1 MASFESFLQKDG
13 AIQELKDYLQLVDQE
28 NYPET
33 ANIKR
38 IKEIVSKSDNVQKEQ
53 YHNQSA

>member
-1 MASFESFLQKDG
+1 MASFEEFLKEEN
-13 AIQELKDYLQLVDQE
+13 AIEELKYYLTLVE
-28 NYPET
+28 FVNYPET
-33 ANIKR
+33 TNIKR